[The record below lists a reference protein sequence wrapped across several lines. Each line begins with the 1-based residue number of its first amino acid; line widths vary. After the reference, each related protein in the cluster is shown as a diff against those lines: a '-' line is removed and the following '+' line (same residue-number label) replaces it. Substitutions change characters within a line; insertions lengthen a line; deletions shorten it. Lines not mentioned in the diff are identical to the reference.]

1 MRPKAPEAADML
13 NIFKRNRIIV
23 RRGESYLRA
32 ISALQARIGLD
43 DLARL
48 EVDSG
53 NFAELLNDRTRAMP
67 DFEPEACYAKLLAK
81 VGDMEHAAT
90 CGGLVE
96 AWPDPETFC
105 TAKVRL
111 YSSGD
116 RIIVERMDRKVRPKA
131 PPQDKGMGVIW
142 SVGHWL
148 TQSTRTKAC
157 ISRELIADCMPAID
171 REHSRFDAGACFD
184 AALACLARSPGGA
197 SEGGPMRMGGDREVV
212 AYTNGQQI
220 FVRVRPRGIPEF
232 IWRAYVGVLRRRSP
246 VERSPS

>member
-43 DLARL
+43 DLTRL
-48 EVDSG
+48 EVDRG
-53 NFAELLNDRTRAMP
+53 NFAELLDDRTRAVP
-67 DFEPEACYAKLLAK
+67 DFDPETWYTKLLART
-81 VGDMEHAAT
+81 GDMEHAAT

-116 RIIVERMDRKVRPKA
+116 RIIVERMDRKVRPKS

-148 TQSTRTKAC
+148 TQSKRTKAC
-157 ISRELIADCMPAID
+157 VSREQIADCLPAID
-171 REHSRFDAGACFD
+171 RAHSRFDAGACFD
-184 AALACLARSPGGA
+184 AAIACLARVPG
-197 SEGGPMRMGGDREVV
+197 EIDRGGPMRMGGDREVLV
-212 AYTNGQQI
+212 YTDGQYI
-220 FVRVRPRGIPEF
+220 FARLRPRGIPEF

-246 VERSPS
+246 VEPSPS